1 MRIRD
6 ARCAVG
12 EGGPA
17 ELDGAEAFERRFR
30 PFDLLVK
37 NADADHHAASDE
49 RAVVGGDA
57 VRDRI

>member
-6 ARCAVG
+6 ARSAAG
-12 EGGPA
+12 ERGRA

-30 PFDLLVK
+30 PFDLLVED
-37 NADADHHAASDE
+37 ADADHHAASGE

>member
-6 ARCAVG
+6 ARSASG
-12 EGGPA
+12 EGGRA
-17 ELDGAEAFERRFR
+17 ELDGAEAFDERFH
-30 PFDLLVK
+30 PLDLLVED
-37 NADADHHAASDE
+37 ADADHHAASGG